1 MLLLAQELGP
11 VVSDALVQL
20 RQGLQRRREF
30 DARTE
35 TRTYTLIMSDIGEIV
50 FLPPLLRHLREE
62 ASGICIRTI
71 QLSALDTPRALQSG
85 VADLAIGFMPDLKSG
100 VYQQQLFPARY
111 VCIVR
116 RNHPQIRDRMTRQLF
131 LEATHAVAE
140 ETGTGHYVVEQQL
153 ERLGLRRRIGLRL
166 PHFVALP
173 KIVAS
178 SDLVATVPEHL
189 AAAFLTTVDIK
200 ILAHPIHFAELAIKQ
215 FWHERYHDDPANRW
229 LRHSFT
235 SLFQNARRH
244 IRSSD

>member
-1 MLLLAQELGP
+1 
-11 VVSDALVQL
+11 
-20 RQGLQRRREF
+20 
-30 DARTE
+30 
-35 TRTYTLIMSDIGEIV
+35 
-50 FLPPLLRHLREE
+50 
-62 ASGICIRTI
+62 
-71 QLSALDTPRALQSG
+71 
-85 VADLAIGFMPDLKSG
+85 
-100 VYQQQLFPARY
+100 
-111 VCIVR
+111 
-116 RNHPQIRDRMTRQLF
+116 MTRQLF

-189 AAAFLTTVDIK
+189 AAAFLTT
-200 ILAHPIHFAELAIKQ
+200 ASRFWPIHFAELAIKQ